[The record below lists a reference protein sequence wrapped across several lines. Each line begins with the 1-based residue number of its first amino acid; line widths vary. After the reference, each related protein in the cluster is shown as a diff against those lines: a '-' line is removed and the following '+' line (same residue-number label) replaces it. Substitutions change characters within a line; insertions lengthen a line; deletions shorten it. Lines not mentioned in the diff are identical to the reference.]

1 MNKTVL
7 VVSIDEKD
15 SSSTFLHNTSLE
27 KQGVPV
33 VNDRINL
40 SLTFPGFLFNEISI
54 IWMKSECDYV
64 MYLPSTCYLPDNKL
78 SEQIKFMEDNRLCA
92 SYSNLER
99 VTYLGEPLNMI
110 AVKEFSYNM
119 IGTNCI
125 PTEGVLIDR
134 KMFIESGGLD
144 YAFSGVYKPNT
155 YLTTMLSLAGKVQK
169 FSGYNTYYL
178 NDIGIL
184 EEDAKNLWK
193 NESTKRMFERLNFD
207 RFVIKAREY
216 YKGRH

>member
-7 VVSIDEKD
+7 VVSVDEQD
-15 SSSTFLHNTSLE
+15 ISSTFLHNSSLD
-27 KQGVPV
+27 KQGISV
-33 VNDRINL
+33 VNERVNYC
-40 SLTFPGFLFNEISI
+40 LTSPGFLFNEISVM
-54 IWMKSECDYV
+54 WMKSECDYIT
-64 MYLPSTCYLPDNKL
+64 YLPSTCYLPENRL
-78 SEQIKFMEDNRLCA
+78 SEQIKFMEQNNLCA

-119 IGTNCI
+119 IGTSCI
-125 PTEGVLIDR
+125 PTEGLLIDR

-155 YLTTMLSLAGKVQK
+155 YLTTMLALAGKIAK
-169 FSGYNTYYL
+169 FSGSNVFYL

-193 NESTKRMFERLNFD
+193 NESTKRMFERLNFE
-207 RFVIKAREY
+207 RFILKAREY
-216 YKGRH
+216 YKGRY